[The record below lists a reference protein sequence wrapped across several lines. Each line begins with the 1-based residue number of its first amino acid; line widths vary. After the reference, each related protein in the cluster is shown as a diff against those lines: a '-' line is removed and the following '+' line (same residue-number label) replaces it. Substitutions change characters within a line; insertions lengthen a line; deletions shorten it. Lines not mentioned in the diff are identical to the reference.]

1 MQLLT
6 DDVLLGSA
14 VDVSAIAPL
23 EEEIKGDRILSYGL
37 DTRSASQLGASS
49 SFISTFDGLRG
60 QVGTID
66 PSAKFTQIASTFSF
80 SDIAVSK
87 DGTIFGITPTQLFK
101 IDPVSGLTSYVG
113 ALGAG
118 VVNINALEFAND
130 VLYATGNSNLYT
142 INTSNGAASFAA
154 NLGPGFTSSGDL
166 VFDAANN
173 RFLATSR
180 GDTSDSLFAVS
191 LTGQATKI
199 GDIGINNV
207 WGLLFEGGKLFG
219 FTGDGK
225 RIAIDPGTGAGV
237 FDTLVQGISDR
248 IGGAS
253 GIQIKK
259 GEILSSTPGTILS
272 ADTIDVF
279 LPPGGEITLD
289 ITVTVPGDAS
299 SSTTRSALSVESVD
313 TVAAQMPSS
322 STVSASA
329 TTDQLPLDVFLLQDA
344 SNSFRDDVSTFQRL
358 VPNLVDT
365 LSNQQPDTQFGLGSF
380 VDKPIEG
387 IGSIDAGHY
396 VYRTNLPL
404 TKNENELQS
413 AVNNL
418 TILPGNAQE
427 PEASLEALLQTAR
440 RAGTSEIGFRDSARR
455 VVVVA
460 TDAPFYQAGDGGI
473 QAGITRPN
481 NGDAVLD
488 GNPPGTGED
497 YPSIQQVREALIDA
511 GIVPIFAVTSIS
523 EIDNVNNISVYND
536 LVNKLGFGKVVR
548 LDSDSAN
555 LVSAIT
561 EGLDRVSQEITLVP
575 ADDDFNYV
583 KDISPKKFENVKP
596 GDQLNFKVTLKSD
609 STGGD
614 DNLKLQIPGFGNLG
628 DTQINVRTS
637 NLNQLITET
646 DTITANFF
654 EDSDTDKKLKDGISR
669 TRTSIAAGSIGVAE
683 FSKGFGIGGLIA
695 GVTVGVGAGYI
706 NDRLGE
712 GSTFL
717 PYGQLP
723 NDLEIKQKNQ
733 REVSLKRFPSSLTST
748 PINST
753 ESKKTWVIIHGLNDN
768 PDDKSDSDG
777 DFSDI
782 AKALTTKTNDNV
794 FLLDWRQAAAGGRV
808 DEKDNNPNA
817 LMRLGNY
824 TGAKWIRPVAEFAVN
839 KLKEFGIDAEYASKN
854 LNLVG
859 HSLGSLLSNEIARI
873 YKNGFLDKNDGKETK
888 ANGIGVNSILALDP
902 PSQTNLSSFSAF
914 VPGIGYDI
922 DGRTAEADFVDP
934 VQGIYLPKFRE
945 VSNFSRAFVGSKSLA
960 GNQLFA
966 EQAHESFQ
974 MDFGGVATD
983 IGQEHTWVVQ
993 TFKQII
999 DRRDS
1004 LGEIGKL
1011 FNPTPIQQLLNPSPN
1026 FKENGYTNALGGK
1039 HDGSIAVEKPNGNNL
1054 PQPKALIFTNTS
1066 GDKDDIVYG
1075 TAGDDKL
1082 DGSDQGLNFFG
1093 DSRYSDAGNDIFY
1106 ANSGEDEIFGG
1117 TGNDTLYGDKD
1128 NNFING
1134 EEDNDLIEG
1143 GDNND
1148 TIFGGKGDDTV
1159 IGGKGNDSL
1168 EGNDGKDTITGGEDN
1183 DTLWG
1188 GSGNWAD
1195 YLDGGDGNDSLMGE
1209 DGDDTLIGGKGKDT
1223 LSGGFDSDIFVIGKN
1238 DGIRIN
1244 DSPSREDIKNG
1255 IDLITDFGTSG
1266 FRGTDKIK
1274 LIDLSFGD
1282 LDFLELERGF
1292 LNPFKDT
1299 AIGIKSTGEYL
1310 AFLDGVSRDSINKNE
1325 FFI

>member
-1 MQLLT
+1 MKLLT
-6 DDVLLGSA
+6 DDLLLGSS
-14 VDVSAIAPL
+14 VDASAIGL
-23 EEEIKGDRILSYGL
+23 LEEIKGDPILSYGS

-49 SFISTFDGLRG
+49 SFISTFDGLSG

-80 SDIAVSK
+80 SDIAVAK

-101 IDPVSGLTSYVG
+101 IDPVSGLTSFVG
-113 ALGAG
+113 GLPAG
-118 VVNINALEFAND
+118 VNINALEFAND
-130 VLYATGNSNLYT
+130 NILYGAGDSNLYA
-142 INTSNGAASFAA
+142 INTTNAGLYLIA
-154 NLGPGFTSSGDL
+154 NLESTGFNSSGDL
-166 VFDAANN
+166 AFDAPNN
-173 RFLATSR
+173 RFLATSK
-180 GDTSDSLFAVS
+180 GLTSDSLYAVS
-191 LTGQATKI
+191 LTGEAAKI
-199 GDIGINNV
+199 GDIGFSNIL
-207 WGLLFEGGKLFG
+207 GLMFEGEKLFG
-219 FTGDGK
+219 FTADGS
-225 RIAIDPGTGAGV
+225 RIAINPGTGAGV
-237 FDTLVQGISDR
+237 FDTLVKGISDR

-259 GEILSSTPGTILS
+259 GEVLSSTPGTILS

-279 LPPGGEITLD
+279 LPPGGEITLE
-289 ITVTVPGDAS
+289 ITVTVPGDGS
-299 SSTTRSALSVESVD
+299 EPIRSVRSVENSDRSASV
-313 TVAAQMPSS
+313 
-322 STVSASA
+322 VSN
-329 TTDQLPLDVFLLQDA
+329 QLPLDVFLLQDA
-344 SNSFRDDVSTFQRL
+344 SNSFSDDVSTFRRL

-365 LSNQQPDTQFGLGSF
+365 LSNQQPNTQFGLGSF
-380 VDKPIEG
+380 VDKPIKG
-387 IGSIDAGHY
+387 IGSIEAGHY

-404 TKNENELQS
+404 TKDENKLQL

-418 TILPGNAQE
+418 TILPQNAQE

-440 RAGTSEIGFRDSARR
+440 RADTSEIGFRDSARR
-455 VVVVA
+455 VVVLA
-460 TDAPFYQAGDGGI
+460 TDAPFYQAGDGAI

-481 NGDAVLD
+481 NGDAILD

-511 GIVPIFAVTSIS
+511 GIVPIFAVTSKS
-523 EIDNVNNISVYND
+523 DNNVNNISVYND

-548 LDSDSAN
+548 LDTDSAN
-555 LVSAIT
+555 LVNAIT
-561 EGLDRVSQEITLVP
+561 EGLDKVSQEITLVP
-575 ADDDFNYV
+575 ADDDFKYV

-596 GDQLNFKVTLKSD
+596 GDKLTFKVTLKSD
-609 STGGD
+609 STGRD

-628 DTQINVRTS
+628 DTKINVRTS

-712 GSTFL
+712 GSTLL
-717 PYGQLP
+717 PYGQFP
-723 NDLEIKQKNQ
+723 NDLGIKQKNQ

-753 ESKKTWVIIHGLNDN
+753 DPTKKTWVIIHGLNDN

-782 AKALTTKTNDNV
+782 AKALTTTKTNDNV
-794 FLLDWRQAAAGGRV
+794 FLLDWRQAAAGGIV
-808 DEKDNNPNA
+808 DKNDNAPNA

-824 TGAKWIRPVAEFAVN
+824 TGAKWIRPVAEFAVK

-873 YKNGFLDKNDGKETK
+873 YKNGFTDKNDGKETQ

-974 MDFGGVATD
+974 MDFGARFGRGGGDT
-983 IGQEHTWVVQ
+983 GEEHVWVVQ
-993 TFKQII
+993 TLKQII
-999 DRRDS
+999 DQRES
-1004 LGEIGKL
+1004 LGEIGTL
-1011 FNPTPIQQLLNPSPN
+1011 FNPTPITQLINPSPT
-1026 FKENGYTNALGGK
+1026 FKENAYTNTIGGK
-1039 HDGSIAVEKPNGNNL
+1039 HDGSLAVKPPGQKTEL
-1054 PQPKALIFTNTS
+1054 PKPFALIFKNTS
-1066 GDKDDIVYG
+1066 GDEDDIVYG
-1075 TAGDDKL
+1075 TAGKDKL
-1082 DGSDQGLNFFG
+1082 DGSDSALGLFVG
-1093 DSRYSDAGNDIFY
+1093 DSRYSAAGNDIFY
-1106 ANSGEDEIFGG
+1106 ANSGDDEIFGG
-1117 TGNDTLYGDKD
+1117 SGNDTLYGDKD
-1128 NNFING
+1128 NDFIKG
-1134 EEDNDLIEG
+1134 EEDNDFIDG
-1143 GDNND
+1143 GD
-1148 TIFGGKGDDTV
+1148 
-1159 IGGKGNDSL
+1159 GNDSL
-1168 EGNDGKDTITGGEDN
+1168 EGNDGKDTLIGGENN

-1188 GSGNWAD
+1188 GGDSSAD
-1195 YLDGGDGNDSLMGE
+1195 SLVGGKGNDSLLGE
-1209 DGDDTLIGGKGKDT
+1209 GGDDTLIGGKGKDNLT
-1223 LSGGFDSDIFVIGKN
+1223 GGLGSDIFVFSPG
-1238 DGIRIN
+1238 DGAA
-1244 DSPSREDIKNG
+1244 SREEADI
-1255 IDLITDFGTSG
+1255 ITDFGTG
-1266 FRGTDKIK
+1266 FFGTGGADRIGLAGGLKADSIELETFGGILGIGERTALK
-1274 LIDLSFGD
+1274 VKADGQYLAVLNSKFSASDLN
-1282 LDFLELERGF
+1282 FLENF
-1292 LNPFKDT
+1292 
-1299 AIGIKSTGEYL
+1299 
-1310 AFLDGVSRDSINKNE
+1310 SIV
-1325 FFI
+1325 